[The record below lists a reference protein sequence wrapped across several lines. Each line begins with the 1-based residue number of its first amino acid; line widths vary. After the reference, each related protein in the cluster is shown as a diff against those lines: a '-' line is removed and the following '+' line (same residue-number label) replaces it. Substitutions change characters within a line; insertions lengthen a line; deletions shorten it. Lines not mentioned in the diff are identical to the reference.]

1 MHKDVKEF
9 ILKRIK
15 QSAGILID
23 CAYTTLHNDNFR
35 RHEKGYPE
43 IKYKKEEVILEF
55 LNFQGDRAENIL
67 GKIVCN
73 AILMQSDIDIIG
85 EILKYWDDAQFPV
98 SKI

>member
-15 QSAGILID
+15 QSAEILIC
-23 CAYTTLHNDNFR
+23 CAYITLHNDNFR
-35 RHEKGYPE
+35 RYEKGNPRIE
-43 IKYKKEEVILEF
+43 YKKEEVMLEF
-55 LNFQGDRAENIL
+55 LNSQGDRAENIL

-73 AILMQSDIDIIG
+73 AIFMQSDLDIIR
-85 EILKYWDDAQFPV
+85 EILKYWDDVQFPI